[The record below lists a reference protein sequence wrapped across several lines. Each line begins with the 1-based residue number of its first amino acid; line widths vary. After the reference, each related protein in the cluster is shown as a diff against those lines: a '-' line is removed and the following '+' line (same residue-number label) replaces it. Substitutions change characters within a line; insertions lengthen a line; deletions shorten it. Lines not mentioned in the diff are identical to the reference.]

1 MDDHVNFTPPMA
13 DVAAQT
19 EAGLWDGMDL
29 SEFDAAR
36 AALIDRMAPADRM
49 LVILAH
55 EGLTPT
61 AYRVGAVLAYHGW
74 VSWPSLDTLAALL
87 HLKKPHVS
95 RAITNLE
102 RHGCIRRS
110 KRFSGRGTVSTQYTF
125 SGLSVVHVLDSEGSG
140 QLSMRVRIPRGRDY
154 QIGNGAAEGGTRDY
168 QIGNGEAEGG
178 TRDDQS
184 GNGTAMRDDQIGNGE
199 AGVGVHDDQIGNG
212 AAGPEVRDD
221 QIGNGEGQ
229 GGTRDYRI
237 GNSPRLRDYQFGNQ
251 TGILTGREE
260 EEDKS
265 SSSGSFRFSTHDDS
279 HAEAE
284 IQAVLEEYRGYIG
297 SWESEGAAIRYY
309 AANPKRFEIDLAD
322 AQRRKTRDE
331 EGPKSGTNY
340 LAEYQR
346 RNGHLPWEAL

>member
-1 MDDHVNFTPPMA
+1 MDDHVNFTPPMV

-19 EAGLWDGMDL
+19 EPGLWDGMDL

-154 QIGNGAAEGGTRDY
+154 QIGNGAAEGGTRD
-168 QIGNGEAEGG
+168 
-178 TRDDQS
+178 DQF
-184 GNGTAMRDDQIGNGE
+184 GNGTAMRDDQIGNG
-199 AGVGVHDDQIGNG
+199 
-212 AAGPEVRDD
+212 AAGPEVR
-221 QIGNGEGQ
+221 
-229 GGTRDYRI
+229 
-237 GNSPRLRDYQFGNQ
+237 
-251 TGILTGREE
+251 
-260 EEDKS
+260 
-265 SSSGSFRFSTHDDS
+265 
-279 HAEAE
+279 
-284 IQAVLEEYRGYIG
+284 
-297 SWESEGAAIRYY
+297 
-309 AANPKRFEIDLAD
+309 
-322 AQRRKTRDE
+322 
-331 EGPKSGTNY
+331 
-340 LAEYQR
+340 
-346 RNGHLPWEAL
+346 

>member
-1 MDDHVNFTPPMA
+1 MGDHVNFTPPMA

-154 QIGNGAAEGGTRDY
+154 QIGNG
-168 QIGNGEAEGG
+168 
-178 TRDDQS
+178 
-184 GNGTAMRDDQIGNGE
+184 TAMRDDQIGNGA
-199 AGVGVHDDQIGNG
+199 AGPEVRDDQSGNG
-212 AAGPEVRDD
+212 GAGPEVRDD

-229 GGTRDYRI
+229 GGTRDY
-237 GNSPRLRDYQFGNQ
+237 Q
-251 TGILTGREE
+251 TGILTGRE

-279 HAEAE
+279 HAESE
-284 IQAVLEEYRGYIG
+284 IHAVLEEYRGYIG
-297 SWESEGAAIRYY
+297 AWESEGAAIRYY

-322 AQRRKTRDE
+322 AQRRKARDE
-331 EGPKSGTNY
+331 GGPKSGTNY

-346 RNGHLPWEAL
+346 RTGHLPWEAL